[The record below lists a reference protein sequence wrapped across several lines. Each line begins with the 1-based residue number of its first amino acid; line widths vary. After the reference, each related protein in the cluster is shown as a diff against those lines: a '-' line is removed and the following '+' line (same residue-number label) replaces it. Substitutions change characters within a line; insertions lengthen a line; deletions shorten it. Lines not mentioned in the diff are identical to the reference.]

1 MCTSSSSTNYIVSVP
16 FIVYLLHD
24 YSTCLHIM
32 IVHNQYHMCV
42 LLLSQESRSEI
53 TDKQPAVDAMLALGR
68 SILAEPSTTSQNDV
82 LMQKLTSFIEDW
94 SELQMTWQ
102 NWYNELHANM
112 EQSKGLAERLKNFG
126 HNIGQLEPA
135 CAGIFPATVAME
147 ALDSELKEIQVS
159 LLLQYCLP
167 KHTCVYVL
175 IKVRCTTDSFDG
187 LSSFLHSTADSA
199 ITSSVSSY

>member
-1 MCTSSSSTNYIVSVP
+1 M
-16 FIVYLLHD
+16 L
-24 YSTCLHIM
+24 
-32 IVHNQYHMCV
+32 

-112 EQSKGLAERLKNFG
+112 EQSKGLADQLKNFG
-126 HNIGQLEPA
+126 HDIGQLEPA

-147 ALDSELKEIQVS
+147 ALNSELKEIQVS
-159 LLLQYCLP
+159 AAH
-167 KHTCVYVL
+167 KHN
-175 IKVRCTTDSFDG
+175 
-187 LSSFLHSTADSA
+187 
-199 ITSSVSSY
+199 